1 MLFMPNWSYALPSGG
16 QVVTNNGTITA
27 GGKVMDI
34 TGSGNVAI
42 DWNSFNIAAD
52 EIVNFKNMQAVLN
65 YVSGGSKSEI
75 FGKLKA
81 PG

>member
-1 MLFMPNWSYALPSGG
+1 
-16 QVVTNNGTITA
+16 
-27 GGKVMDI
+27 MDI

-65 YVSGGSKSEI
+65 YVSGGSKVRFSASST
-75 FGKLKA
+75 A